1 MTLRRLADEL
11 GLSPT
16 TVSRALAG
24 YDDVAAATRAKVVRA
39 AKRLGYVPNAAAA
52 GFRTGRS
59 RAVGVVLPAQPG
71 HFDDP
76 FFLQVLTAIGRRLA
90 EADFDLLVAA
100 AQPGEAELKVYRRL
114 VDARRVDGMIVARAR
129 LDDERIAFLQD
140 RDFPFIVHGRTR
152 TKRPY
157 AWLDIDGHAAFRD
170 ATLRLAAMGHRRIAL
185 INAPDHYTFAHYRE
199 AGWRAAH
206 AALAMP
212 TGEFRAAEATE
223 ENGHRLA
230 AELLALRVPP
240 TALLCGTD
248 RLAVGALR
256 AIAQAGLGA
265 GRDVSVIGYDDLP
278 VASYTQPALTTVA
291 QPWTQAGE
299 KLVEMLLALFA
310 GAKPEM
316 LCELWQGKLV
326 VRGSD
331 GPVPGHDTEKDVKTT
346 HVKKGEK
353 PNAQT
358 THR

>member
-16 TVSRALAG
+16 TVSRALSG
-24 YDDVAAATRAKVVRA
+24 YADVAAATREKVARA

-90 EADFDLLVAA
+90 ESDFDLLVAA
-100 AQPGEAELKVYRRL
+100 AQPGENEIKVYRRL
-114 VDARRVDGMIVARAR
+114 VEARRVDGMIVARAR
-129 LDDERIAFLQD
+129 LEDERVAFLQD

-185 INAPDHYTFAHYRE
+185 INAPDRYTFAHHRQ

-206 AALAMP
+206 KALALP
-212 TGEFRAAEATE
+212 TAEFRAAEATE

-230 AELLALRVPP
+230 AEILRLRVPP
-240 TALLCGTD
+240 TAILCGTD

-256 AIAQAGLGA
+256 AIAQAGLAA

-299 KLVEMLLALFA
+299 KLVDMLLALFA
-310 GAKPEM
+310 GAKPEA

-331 GPVPGHDTEKDVKTT
+331 GPAPSHDTYKDVATT
-346 HVKKGEK
+346 HAKKGEK
-353 PNAQT
+353 RHAQT